1 MSNETTRPDMGQDH
15 TNPSPEPLTDTLAEI
30 RDALRSLKVR
40 FDAMEMRFEYLDRDC
55 LKAIRSTSLP
65 VPEHLIG
72 ERPEDEPEVDPVPDP
87 VPEEPHVP
95 TLALASDGR
104 VLLSLHYLA
113 GADITGR
120 ERWAGIFLND
130 AEIDDA
136 LVAMSDAADD
146 TASHIGGAIIARAK
160 RERGNE

>member
-1 MSNETTRPDMGQDH
+1 MSTVQNPAIAGQETD
-15 TNPSPEPLTDTLAEI
+15 PSINPLTEI
-30 RDALRSLKVR
+30 LTAIRGISARLGAL
-40 FDAMEMRFEYLDRDC
+40 EQRFEWLDRDC

-72 ERPEDEPEVDPVPDP
+72 ERPEHEPEVDPVPDP

-120 ERWAGIFLND
+120 ERWAGIFLTD

-160 RERGNE
+160 RERGDE